1 MRKLFSG
8 ILVILI
14 FAGCAAEPVAEET
27 FEPTP
32 VESGG
37 ETIDEVTGLRIEA
50 ETGLLLM
57 YVTRF
62 SRYEVESTF
71 FRSKFLMKIPPIRL
85 NCLLKACV

>member
-37 ETIDEVTGLRIEA
+37 ETIDEVTGLR
-50 ETGLLLM
+50 
-57 YVTRF
+57 
-62 SRYEVESTF
+62 
-71 FRSKFLMKIPPIRL
+71 SKQKPD
-85 NCLLKACV
+85 CC

>member
-37 ETIDEVTGLRIEA
+37 ETIDEVTGLKIEA

-57 YVTRF
+57 
-62 SRYEVESTF
+62 SIEE
-71 FRSKFLMKIPPIRL
+71 L
-85 NCLLKACV
+85 A